1 MLQTRKY
8 ITVFVAW
15 LVYLF
20 RMNTTNDLQVGR
32 DIQWRVMEQVIAYLD
47 PSRRSSM
54 RLLSKDFDGF
64 IMGVLRNIM
73 VLL

>member
-64 IMGVLRNIM
+64 IMGVLGNIM

>member
-8 ITVFVAW
+8 ITVFVAQ

-64 IMGVLRNIM
+64 IMGVLGNIM
-73 VLL
+73 VLF

>member
-8 ITVFVAW
+8 ITVFVAQ

-64 IMGVLRNIM
+64 IMGVLGNIM

>member
-1 MLQTRKY
+1 M
-8 ITVFVAW
+8 FVAQ

-64 IMGVLRNIM
+64 IMGVLGNIM